1 VDSGAD
7 NEMRSDPQNKCFHK
21 WCRIISDH
29 LKEGGSKVSEEMVK
43 ELVLLKLGNTTELL
57 GEKIA
62 MRSHKYKL
70 IEAELTV
77 PELKRDFISMSG
89 LLALMEA
96 WAATDLNLILER
108 EEIA

>member
-1 VDSGAD
+1 
-7 NEMRSDPQNKCFHK
+7 MRSDPQNKCFHK

-29 LKEGGSKVSEEMVK
+29 LKEGGSKVSEDMVK

-77 PELKRDFISMSG
+77 TELKYDFVSMAG

-96 WAATDLNLILER
+96 WAATDLNLKLVR
-108 EEIA
+108 EDS